1 MNITS
6 VKLNALFTAVVK
18 AELSFPTREGTYQCG
33 EGLEREPT
41 SDEIALKAFT
51 ESLSKDEKK
60 DVLALMW
67 LGLGKG
73 FKSFQSARAQVASY
87 PDIGYEIRSRR
98 HLVITSIINGLRIQI
113 K

>member
-18 AELSFPTREGTYQCG
+18 AELSFPTRKGTCECG
-33 EGLEREPT
+33 EGMEREPT
-41 SDEIALKAFT
+41 SDEIALKEFT
-51 ESLSKDEKK
+51 DSLTNDEKK
-60 DVLALMW
+60 DILALMW

-73 FKSFQSARAQVASY
+73 FESFQSAREQVGSY

-98 HLVITSIINGLRIQI
+98 HLVINSIINGLRIQI